1 MDAFEGEV
9 KGIGLWMWGDVK
21 GYVLEKKVRYKK
33 VFTEIDRESEDDCE
47 WEQIDSVWGYYYEDA
62 DDLIEEI
69 IKEHGLEP
77 KVAA

>member
-9 KGIGLWMWGDVK
+9 KCIGLWMWGDVK
-21 GYVLEKKVRYKK
+21 GYVLEKKVRYEK
-33 VFTEIDRESEDDCE
+33 VFTEIDRESEDDYE

-77 KVAA
+77 KDAA